1 MKTAI
6 VMEGGA
12 LRTIYSA
19 GVCDALLDAKLMPDY
34 FVGVSAGSAYG
45 VSYLSQQ
52 KRRNLQIACNYAND
66 RRYMGI
72 GNLLNPKN
80 RSYFGLDF
88 SYREIPDHL
97 IPFDYDA
104 LARYPGEAE
113 AVVTNLDTGR
123 ADYLPIDRG
132 HDPEGILQATCAMPL
147 LFPIYHIHGQPYLD
161 GGCAD
166 PIPYQRAFD
175 RGCDRV
181 VVILTRERSY
191 VRRREKTEGLI
202 EHHYR
207 RYPNFVATMRRRT
220 EAYNQCRERLFQLER
235 EGRVLVLSPES
246 TAGYSRTEKDVEK
259 IRTLWQNGYFDGRRM
274 AVAIRTFW
282 GQDGR

>member
-34 FVGVSAGSAYG
+34 FVGVSAGAAYG

-52 KRRNLQIACNYAND
+52 KQRNLQIVCTYAND

-113 AVVTNLDTGR
+113 AVVTNLDTGK

-132 HDPEGILQATCAMPL
+132 HDPECILQATCAMPL

-166 PIPYQRAFD
+166 AIPYQRAFD
-175 RGCDRV
+175 RGGDRV

-191 VRRREKTEGLI
+191 VRHREKSEALI

-207 RYPNFVATMRRRT
+207 NYPNFVATMRCRR
-220 EAYNQCRERLFQLER
+220 EDYNRCRERLFQLEQQ
-235 EGRVLVLSPES
+235 GRVLVLAPES
-246 TAGYSRTEKDVEK
+246 TAGYSRTERNVEK
-259 IRTLWQNGYFDGRRM
+259 IRALWQNGYFDGRRM
-274 AVAIRTFW
+274 AGAIRTFW
-282 GQDGR
+282 GQDVQ

>member
-34 FVGVSAGSAYG
+34 FVGVSAGAAYG

-52 KRRNLQIACNYAND
+52 KRRNLQIVCNYAND

-80 RSYFGLDF
+80 RSSFGLDF

-104 LARYPGEAE
+104 LARYPGEAD
-113 AVVTNLDTGR
+113 AVVTNLDTGK

-147 LFPIYHIHGQPYLD
+147 LSRMVAPGMLFFPSLVKSRSRHSTLLRTIMSNRIKIASFIFSGSYLIT
-161 GGCAD
+161 
-166 PIPYQRAFD
+166 IPAKKQQ
-175 RGCDRV
+175 
-181 VVILTRERSY
+181 
-191 VRRREKTEGLI
+191 K
-202 EHHYR
+202 
-207 RYPNFVATMRRRT
+207 
-220 EAYNQCRERLFQLER
+220 
-235 EGRVLVLSPES
+235 
-246 TAGYSRTEKDVEK
+246 K
-259 IRTLWQNGYFDGRRM
+259 
-274 AVAIRTFW
+274 
-282 GQDGR
+282 

>member
-19 GVCDALLDAKLMPDY
+19 GVCDALLDARLMPDY
-34 FVGVSAGSAYG
+34 FIGVSAGAAYG
-45 VSYLSQQ
+45 VSYLSRQ
-52 KRRNLQIACNYAND
+52 KRRNLQIACNYVND

-72 GNLLNPKN
+72 GNLLDRKN
-80 RSYFGLDF
+80 RAYFGLDF
-88 SYREIPDHL
+88 AYREIPDHL

-104 LARYPGEAE
+104 LAQYPGEAE
-113 AVVTNLDTGR
+113 AVVTNLNTGK

-166 PIPYQRAFD
+166 AIPYQRAFD
-175 RGCDRV
+175 QGCDRV
-181 VVILTRERSY
+181 VVILTRERGY
-191 VRRREKTEGLI
+191 ARRREKSEALI
-202 EHHYR
+202 ERCYR
-207 RYPNFVATMRRRT
+207 RYPNFVATMRRRV
-220 EAYNQCRERLFQLER
+220 EDYNQCRERLFQLER
-235 EGRVLVLSPES
+235 EGRVLVLAPES

-259 IRTLWQNGYFDGRRM
+259 IRALWQNGYFDGRRM
-274 AVAIRTFW
+274 SGAIRTFW
-282 GQDGR
+282 GQGDL